1 VAKAPEPKQASPAA
15 APPQNPQPTAAPP
28 EAAKNSP
35 APKAQSS
42 AKTDEAD
49 VRAAVQAWAKAW
61 GQKDMARY
69 FAAYT
74 SSFAGPD
81 RQSRAKWESDRQ
93 VRIVSKKSIS
103 VVINHL
109 KIEVNDNKAT
119 AQFQQIYESD
129 NFKGNSRK
137 TLEMVKNGERW
148 LIARET
154 VN

>member
-1 VAKAPEPKQASPAA
+1 MKAHRLLIGVGLLTLALFFL
-15 APPQNPQPTAAPP
+15 APLYVMLTTSLKSMDA
-28 EAAKNSP
+28 
-35 APKAQSS
+35 
-42 AKTDEAD
+42 
-49 VRAAVQAWAKAW
+49 VRAGGLLSLPTSFDTTAWAKAW

-103 VVINHL
+103 VVVNHL